1 MTFTEPR
8 AARRGAVTTACLG
21 AVVALVAVTGCGGGS
36 SDGGAASGKSGTLEK
51 VKSSG
56 TMRVGTIT
64 GNAPFESLDKS
75 GNLVGYD
82 IDIINEVA
90 RRLKVKV
97 NFFRTDVAGRV
108 TVLQAGKA
116 DAVVGSFTDSPER
129 ERVVSFTKPINLEYV
144 TLMVSSKRGELA
156 NVKDLN
162 TSSSRI
168 AVASGSTQATDVPKA
183 LPKAKLVVLP
193 GIADELQAV
202 SSGQADAAA
211 VANTQVGVLAKQSGG
226 ELKVLKGAINAPQN
240 DAIGVPKGDDAWL
253 QRLNQIVDQLNA
265 DGTNYRLTKKWF
277 KTQPPPFAK
286 PPA

>member
-8 AARRGAVTTACLG
+8 AARRSVATAACL
-21 AVVALVAVTGCGGGS
+21 AALVALLAVTGCGDAS
-36 SDGGAASGKSGTLEK
+36 SDGSATSGKTGTLGRVTSSGTL
-51 VKSSG
+51 
-56 TMRVGTIT
+56 RVGTIT

-75 GNLVGYD
+75 GKLIGYD
-82 IDIINEVA
+82 IDMINEVA
-90 RRLKVKV
+90 KRLKVKV
-97 NFFRTDVAGRV
+97 SFFKTDVAGRV
-108 TVLQAGKA
+108 TVLQTGKA

-144 TLMVSSKRGELA
+144 TLMASSKRGELTR
-156 NVKDLN
+156 VKDLN
-162 TSSSRI
+162 TSSAKI

-226 ELKVLKGAINAPQN
+226 ALKLLQGAINAPQN

-253 QRLNQIVDQLNA
+253 KRLNQIVDDMNA